1 MQRKVAALT
10 RLLEIIDAL
19 RGPGGCPWDRAQT
32 LPDMG
37 RYLLE
42 EVAEAMDAIE
52 ASGGAPSSQVREE
65 LGDVLMNI
73 LLSARIAED
82 EGAFDIGHVATDI
95 AEKLVRRH
103 PHVFERKELNGQPLG
118 AEQVLHR
125 WEDIKRQER
134 EQAGHPES
142 ALNGVPKTLPALLRA
157 YQVQARASRVG
168 FDWPHTPTG
177 RAQVF
182 EKILEE
188 VGELRA
194 ASDAQTSEP
203 PAQSGQARLQEE
215 FGDVLFSLV
224 NAARFLKVNPEDAL
238 RRAVDRFSERFQFI
252 EQEARRM
259 DRPIDSLTLEEMDGL
274 WNRAKDREAGR
285 RP

>member
-1 MQRKVAALT
+1 MSDSLD
-10 RLLEIIDAL
+10 RLIELMARL
-19 RGPGGCPWDRAQT
+19 RAPDGCPWDRKQT
-32 LPDMG
+32 HESLKP
-37 RYLLE
+37 YLLE
-42 EVAEAMDAIE
+42 ETYEVLEAIDRVETHKLI
-52 ASGGAPSSQVREE
+52 EE
-65 LGDVLMNI
+65 LGDVLLQVLFHAQI
-73 LLSARIAED
+73 GAEAGSFSID
-82 EGAFDIGHVATDI
+82 EVASRL

-103 PHVFERKELNGQPLG
+103 PHVFERKEPNGQPLG